1 MALPTATTHQDRLLT
16 VNIHQEPVMPGDVSL
31 TPLFL
36 DPENGVWVMYGR
48 FAPGTVLPTH
58 YHTGTVHFFTT
69 KGQWNYTEYPD
80 DPQVAGSYLFEPGGS
95 IHSFSVPADASE
107 PAEGFFVVN
116 GANVNFVDGAYQ
128 DITDAVSLE
137 GMLQAMVKSGVMASM
152 PRYIRP
158 GAGAGFSVGSGD
170 AQEAGA

>member
-1 MALPTATTHQDRLLT
+1 MALPQATTHQDRLLT
-16 VNIHQEPVMPGDVSL
+16 VNIHDQPVPEGGVSL

-36 DPENGVWVMYGR
+36 DPENGIWVMFGR

-69 KGQWNYTEYPD
+69 RGTWNYLEYPD
-80 DPQVAGSYLFEPGGS
+80 DPQTAGSYLFEPGGS
-95 IHSFSVPADASE
+95 IHTLSVPADATE

-116 GANVNFVDGAYQ
+116 GANINFVDGVYQ
-128 DITDAVSLE
+128 DITDAVSIETQLLAAVKA
-137 GMLQAMVKSGVMASM
+137 GMMDM

-158 GAGAGFSVGSGD
+158 GASAVMGLAPGKG
-170 AQEAGA
+170 

>member
-16 VNIHQEPVMPGDVSL
+16 VNINQEPVPPGDVSL

-69 KGQWNYTEYPD
+69 KGTWNYLEYPD
-80 DPQVAGSYLFEPGGS
+80 DPQTAGSYLFEPGGS
-95 IHSFSVPADASE
+95 IHTLSVPADATE
-107 PAEGFFVVN
+107 AAEGIFVVN
-116 GANVNFVDGAYQ
+116 GANINFLDGVYQ
-128 DITDAVSLE
+128 DITDAVSIETQL
-137 GMLQAMVKSGVMASM
+137 LAAVKAGLMAM

-158 GAGAGFSVGSGD
+158 GASSVTGSTP
-170 AQEAGA
+170 EAG